1 MSGEQDGF
9 RVPASGFR
17 DDRATDGVENPWGN
31 EPMPEDQERDDVAT
45 GLHTMGG
52 PPQHHDS
59 AEPPAGHHRPSAPI
73 GEWTAASTAE
83 STPDASPATGPVS
96 RRRALQ
102 VLGMLPLA
110 GALSSAL
117 GAQQAGTGGQQSQQG
132 HATPNPPTQA
142 PQPARNTPRL
152 AFFTRAEL
160 RTVRVLADD
169 VIPKDARSGSATEA
183 GVPEFIDFNLSVP
196 ETDEATRVAW
206 RGGLRWLDTET
217 RRRHAVAYAAATRAQ
232 RHAILDDIAHPD
244 KVRPELRHGSTF
256 FLRARDMIASGFFSS
271 AMGHRDLRWQGNTF
285 NPAWNGC
292 PPEAL
297 QKLGVDYDMMTPRQ
311 KPASGE

>member
-1 MSGEQDGF
+1 MAFGPDSLNRAEILDGGIPAGGDAVRGEGLLD
-9 RVPASGFR
+9 
-17 DDRATDGVENPWGN
+17 VESPWGN
-31 EPMPEDQERDDVAT
+31 EPMPEEDEQDDVAT
-45 GLHTMGG
+45 GLHTLGG
-52 PPQHHDS
+52 PPQNHDD
-59 AEPPAGHHRPSAPI
+59 AEPLAGHHRPSAP
-73 GEWTAASTAE
+73 ASE
-83 STPDASPATGPVS
+83 STTDVATPATGPLT

-110 GALSSAL
+110 VTSL
-117 GAQQAGTGGQQSQQG
+117 GAQQTGTGGQQSQQG

-142 PQPARNTPRL
+142 PQPARNTPKL

-183 GVPEFIDFNLSVP
+183 AVPEFIDFNLSVP

-217 RRRHAVAYAAATRAQ
+217 KRRHNVAYAAATRAQ
-232 RHAILDDIAHPD
+232 RHAILDDIAYPD

-256 FLRARDMIASGFFSS
+256 FVRARDMIASGFFSS

-285 NPAWNGC
+285 NPVWNGC

-297 QKLGVDYDMMTPRQ
+297 QKLGVSYDIMTSRHT
-311 KPASGE
+311 PASGE

>member
-1 MSGEQDGF
+1 MAFGPD
-9 RVPASGFR
+9 
-17 DDRATDGVENPWGN
+17 DLDRAEIPAGEAARGGDLVRGEGVQDVENPWGD
-31 EPMPEDQERDDVAT
+31 EPMPADPEHDDVLT

-52 PPQHHDS
+52 PPRNHDGD
-59 AEPPAGHHRPSAPI
+59 EPLAGHHRPSAPV
-73 GEWTAASTAE
+73 GEPVAAS
-83 STPDASPATGPVS
+83 DAIGPVS

-110 GALSSAL
+110 GALSSL
-117 GAQQAGTGGQQSQQG
+117 GAQQTGTGGQQSQQG
-132 HATPNPPTQA
+132 HATPNPQTGT
-142 PQPARNTPRL
+142 PQPARNTPKL

-160 RTVRVLADD
+160 RTVRVLSDD

-183 GVPEFIDFNLSVP
+183 GVPEFIDFHLSVP
-196 ETDEATRVAW
+196 ETDEATRTAW

-217 RRRHAVAYAAATRAQ
+217 KRRHNVAYAAATRAQ
-232 RHAILDDIAHPD
+232 RHAVLEDIAHPD
-244 KVRPELRHGSTF
+244 KVKPELRHGSTF
-256 FLRARDMIASGFFSS
+256 FIRARDMIASGFFSS

-297 QKLGVDYDMMTPRQ
+297 QKLGVNYEMMTPRQ
-311 KPASGE
+311 RPASGE